1 MLPQK
6 IQGPRLGKNAF
17 SEISA
22 WKNWIKS
29 KSARSIALKFGR
41 FKKIVCSI
49 WGMGGGD
56 CPPLAAAL
64 LFEIKCYVLLVKNPP
79 NPNA

>member
-1 MLPQK
+1 MGPRGMLPQK
-6 IQGPRLGKNAF
+6 IQGPRLAKNAF

-41 FKKIVCSI
+41 FKKIVCPI
-49 WGMGGGD
+49 WGIGGGGGGN
-56 CPPLAAAL
+56 CPPARCDPA
-64 LFEIKCYVLLVKNPP
+64 F
-79 NPNA
+79 